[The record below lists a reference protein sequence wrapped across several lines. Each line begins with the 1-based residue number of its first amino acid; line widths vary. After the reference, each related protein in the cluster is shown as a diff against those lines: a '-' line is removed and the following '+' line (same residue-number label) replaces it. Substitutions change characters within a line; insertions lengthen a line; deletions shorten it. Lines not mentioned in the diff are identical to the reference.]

1 MGISSAINAA
11 RSGLNAAS
19 LGIETTSNNVANA
32 ATKGYSR
39 RSVRTS
45 GAASVTLGGHA
56 RGTGVEVDRI
66 QRSTDWFI
74 VKRSVQSAG
83 DRNQAMARRD
93 TLIQAESW
101 FSDGDVGALSARVQ
115 GLYDSLSLATTDPGN
130 SSYRQQFLTDADRF
144 ARGISRVAG
153 AMDDIQSDLEDRGEE
168 LAISLNTRLEQV
180 AELNVKILETGD
192 VDSAATLIDERDQV
206 ARSLAEDLGAE
217 IRFDYE
223 TGEAAILVGG
233 VALVHEGEWSEVEA
247 TANAAGQLSL
257 ERVSGSLDL
266 GDSVR
271 GTFGGMIES
280 WSDVESYLDDLDSV
294 VTDLADAFNTQ
305 HNAGFDLNGAAGADL
320 FIWDN
325 TLPHVSTSLK
335 LDETITSDEVAFA
348 GAAAAS
354 PGDIDNLKSL
364 LDLED
369 SLLFTAGT
377 ETSEQFMTGLISG
390 VGFDINKAESDVEH
404 YSAVLNDLDVLRDS
418 VAGVDLDEEAAALI
432 QYQTAYQA
440 AAKVMTVADELIQTL
455 MQVA

>member
-39 RSVRTS
+39 RAVLTS
-45 GAASVTLGGHA
+45 GAAPVTLGGHA

-66 QRSTDWFI
+66 RRSTDWFI
-74 VKRSVQSAG
+74 VKRSIQSAG
-83 DRNQAMARRD
+83 DRNQAMARQD
-93 TLIQAESW
+93 VLVQAESW
-101 FSDGDVGALSARVQ
+101 FSDGDVGSLSARVAS
-115 GLYDSLSLATTDPGN
+115 LYDSLGLVTTDPAN

-153 AMDDIQSDLEDRGEE
+153 AMDDIQTDLEERAEE
-168 LAISLNTRLEQV
+168 LAVDLNTRLEQV
-180 AELNVKILETGD
+180 AELNGKILQAGD
-192 VDSAATLIDERDQV
+192 VDSAASLIDERDQV

-217 IRFDYE
+217 IRFDYD
-223 TGEAAILVGG
+223 TGEAAILLGG
-233 VALVHEGEWSEVEA
+233 VALVHESEWSEVES
-247 TANAAGQLSL
+247 TTNAAGELTL
-257 ERVSGSLDL
+257 ERVSGALDL

-271 GTFGGMIES
+271 GTYGGMMEG
-280 WSDVESYLDDLDSV
+280 WADVESYLDDLDSV

-305 HNAGFDLNGAAGADL
+305 HNAGFDQNGAAGADL

-325 TLPHVSTSLK
+325 TLPHVSTSLR
-335 LDETITSDEVAFA
+335 LDETIATDELAFA

-354 PGDIDNLKSL
+354 PGDIDNLKAL

-377 ETSEQFMTGLISG
+377 ETSEQFMSGLISG
-390 VGFDINKAESDVEH
+390 VGFDINKAESDAAH
-404 YSAVLNDLDVLRDS
+404 YSAVLSDMDVLRDS

-455 MQVA
+455 MQVG